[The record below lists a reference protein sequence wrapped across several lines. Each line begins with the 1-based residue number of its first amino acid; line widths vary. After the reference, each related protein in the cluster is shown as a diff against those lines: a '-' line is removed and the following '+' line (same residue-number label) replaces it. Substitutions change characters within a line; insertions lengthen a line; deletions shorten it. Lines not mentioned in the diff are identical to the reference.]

1 MTLRA
6 RRLFLPFL
14 LVGLIAAGCS
24 SSDGETTTAAALAI
38 EEPDTSDATEQDR
51 DNKDRDN
58 QDGDNQDGG
67 SLGQATSIP
76 VPEDDEA
83 ANAAIAGLDGEQ
95 PPEVLDADPRTTA
108 QSFVRARFNIDP
120 EPEWISCMIAETE
133 QDEVLEASL
142 RTPSVAQGRVDD
154 SQLRALTF
162 AMNGCIDTLSLADW
176 ATQAIG
182 PQGEVQQTAPPCL
195 VERFEQAATG
205 DTTFYNFVA
214 LTYQFRLD
222 PDGVDSLVDSLA
234 SCAPIPSLSD
244 FFAGQAEQSTNFT
257 TMVDRDCL
265 VDVLSPSEVSQE
277 FWDLFVGGGV
287 PANTVIDPFIQQCSE
302 TRTSDLA
309 PSVPDTFVPWAGSG
323 DLAGVQPPA
332 RNRIYTSAPPMVLD
346 PAARYEAVLATGGGE
361 VRIEL
366 FADSAP
372 LTVNNFVQLARDGFY
387 DNIVFHRV
395 LAGFM
400 AQAGD
405 PTATGTGN
413 PGYQFADE
421 FESGAAMD
429 RKGLLAMANTGPNTN
444 GSQFFITFAAA
455 EWLTGLHTIFGEVT
469 QGIEIV
475 DNIELRDPANP
486 TGPGQL
492 IESVTIIETIVE

>member
-6 RRLFLPFL
+6 RRLFLPLL

-24 SSDGETTTAAALAI
+24 SSDGETALEAGVTVEDTPTSEANQ
-38 EEPDTSDATEQDR
+38 EEDSSDT
-51 DNKDRDN
+51 
-58 QDGDNQDGG
+58 GG
-67 SLGQATSIP
+67 SAQPPTSIP

-83 ANAAIAGLDGEQ
+83 ANAAIAGLDGDE

-108 QSFVRARFNIDP
+108 QSFIRARFNIDP
-120 EPEWISCMIAETE
+120 EPDWISCMIAETQ

-234 SCAPIPSLSD
+234 SCAPITSLSD

-332 RNRIYTSAPPMVLD
+332 RNRIYTNAPPMVLD
-346 PAARYEAVLATGGGE
+346 PAARYEAVLATLS
-361 VRIEL
+361 II
-366 FADSAP
+366 FWHFY
-372 LTVNNFVQLARDGFY
+372 FVIF
-387 DNIVFHRV
+387 
-395 LAGFM
+395 
-400 AQAGD
+400 
-405 PTATGTGN
+405 N
-413 PGYQFADE
+413 PDVYPMNL
-421 FESGAAMD
+421 S
-429 RKGLLAMANTGPNTN
+429 
-444 GSQFFITFAAA
+444 
-455 EWLTGLHTIFGEVT
+455 WLTGKMSEEEMSTEHGL
-469 QGIEIV
+469 
-475 DNIELRDPANP
+475 ELRR
-486 TGPGQL
+486 
-492 IESVTIIETIVE
+492 IVEAEKKAADKKVTEKADSIDDA

>member
-162 AMNGCIDTLSLADW
+162 AMNGCIDTLQS
-176 ATQAIG
+176 
-182 PQGEVQQTAPPCL
+182 C
-195 VERFEQAATG
+195 
-205 DTTFYNFVA
+205 
-214 LTYQFRLD
+214 RL
-222 PDGVDSLVDSLA
+222 
-234 SCAPIPSLSD
+234 
-244 FFAGQAEQSTNFT
+244 
-257 TMVDRDCL
+257 
-265 VDVLSPSEVSQE
+265 
-277 FWDLFVGGGV
+277 
-287 PANTVIDPFIQQCSE
+287 
-302 TRTSDLA
+302 
-309 PSVPDTFVPWAGSG
+309 
-323 DLAGVQPPA
+323 
-332 RNRIYTSAPPMVLD
+332 
-346 PAARYEAVLATGGGE
+346 
-361 VRIEL
+361 
-366 FADSAP
+366 
-372 LTVNNFVQLARDGFY
+372 
-387 DNIVFHRV
+387 
-395 LAGFM
+395 
-400 AQAGD
+400 GD
-405 PTATGTGN
+405 PGNWPSRRGATDSTT
-413 PGYQFADE
+413 
-421 FESGAAMD
+421 
-429 RKGLLAMANTGPNTN
+429 L
-444 GSQFFITFAAA
+444 
-455 EWLTGLHTIFGEVT
+455 FG
-469 QGIEIV
+469 
-475 DNIELRDPANP
+475 
-486 TGPGQL
+486 
-492 IESVTIIETIVE
+492 

>member
-1 MTLRA
+1 
-6 RRLFLPFL
+6 
-14 LVGLIAAGCS
+14 
-24 SSDGETTTAAALAI
+24 
-38 EEPDTSDATEQDR
+38 
-51 DNKDRDN
+51 
-58 QDGDNQDGG
+58 
-67 SLGQATSIP
+67 
-76 VPEDDEA
+76 
-83 ANAAIAGLDGEQ
+83 
-95 PPEVLDADPRTTA
+95 
-108 QSFVRARFNIDP
+108 
-120 EPEWISCMIAETE
+120 
-133 QDEVLEASL
+133 
-142 RTPSVAQGRVDD
+142 
-154 SQLRALTF
+154 
-162 AMNGCIDTLSLADW
+162 MNGCIDTLSLADW

-234 SCAPIPSLSD
+234 SCAPITSLSD

-257 TMVDRDCL
+257 TVVDRDCL

-302 TRTSDLA
+302 ILTSDLA